1 MTVKV
6 PCKWNW
12 ALGNWSPK
20 ASLNTSSLIIHHL
33 IKRGQWE
40 LPWFETRRNGV
51 GLVLSRF
58 SCIWLCHPM
67 DCSPQGSSVH
77 SILQARILEWAAM
90 PLLQGVFLT
99 QGWNQHLLHLLHCRW
114 ILYHWGLGR
123 RKLGSKT
130 DEGQLLWL
138 PSMKEPPWAGSNPD
152 TEVGFTGGKD
162 QSLPW
167 RTLPFNQGAKCNPQ
181 KIV

>member
-1 MTVKV
+1 MPLLTHPIHVTLKTAFNPSVFIRSFKWGLSALLKYKMTVKV

-40 LPWFETRRNGV
+40 SPWCETQRNSV

-77 SILQARILEWAAM
+77 RILQARILEWAAM
-90 PLLQGVFLT
+90 PLLQGIFLT
-99 QGWNQHLLHLLHCRW
+99 SISCSSCIAG
-114 ILYHWGLGR
+114 GFFTAEVLGE
-123 RKLGSKT
+123 GS
-130 DEGQLLWL
+130 
-138 PSMKEPPWAGSNPD
+138 
-152 TEVGFTGGKD
+152 
-162 QSLPW
+162 
-167 RTLPFNQGAKCNPQ
+167 
-181 KIV
+181 